1 MWLIPSAITAP
12 GWISKPGPFSLF
24 LLPRYLLKCSN
35 RRASLN
41 ITAVSVVVSSDRA
54 VSVAPRSRK
63 IDPTESRAENSLPY
77 TMLHEVQAPP
87 LLGVPGNRKSIYKS
101 LLRLLFTELV
111 GTHEKNRKRGQ

>member
-1 MWLIPSAITAP
+1 MWLIPSAVAAP

-87 LLGVPGNRKSIYKS
+87 LLGVPKSMYKS
-101 LLRLLFTELV
+101 LLQLLFTELV